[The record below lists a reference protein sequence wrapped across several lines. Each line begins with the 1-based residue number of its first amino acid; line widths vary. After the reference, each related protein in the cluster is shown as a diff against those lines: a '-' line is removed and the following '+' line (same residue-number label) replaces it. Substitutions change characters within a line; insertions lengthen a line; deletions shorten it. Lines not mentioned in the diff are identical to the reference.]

1 MDTWRDT
8 TSQQAQDDL
17 DGLLNAVMP
26 LARQTLARYGDL
38 LPFGAAT
45 LTNGHVSMLAA
56 YPGDDLDALTNPEVF
71 DGLKDGVQQQAGEYR
86 AVAFVADGLLD
97 GADAI
102 LVDLEH
108 REGVAL
114 RMMVPYRRHRFPRR
128 VSLNHAQGALQRVDP
143 EVWADG

>member
-26 LARQTLARYGDL
+26 LAQQTLARYGVM

-45 LTNGHVSMLAA
+45 LTSGDVSMLAA
-56 YPGDDLDALTNPEVF
+56 YPGDDLDALTEPQVLE
-71 DGLKDGVQQQAGEYR
+71 GLKSGVQQQAGEYR
-86 AVAFVADGLLD
+86 AVAFVADGLLH

-128 VSLNHAQGALQRVDP
+128 LSLNHADGALQRVAP
-143 EVWADG
+143 EVWAND